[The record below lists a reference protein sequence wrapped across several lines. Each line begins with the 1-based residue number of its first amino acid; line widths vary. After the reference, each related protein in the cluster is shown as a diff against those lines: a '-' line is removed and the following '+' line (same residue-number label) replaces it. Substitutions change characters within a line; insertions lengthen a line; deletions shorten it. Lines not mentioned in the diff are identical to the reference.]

1 MFVFLQTSQVS
12 TIMATA
18 TKWLYAMALLGA
30 VGAKKEQPHNTMYV
44 WLLKYG
50 GKNAWLPA
58 LAYAA
63 GKA

>member
-1 MFVFLQTSQVS
+1 
-12 TIMATA
+12 MATA